1 MSAKNE
7 LVIVYDG
14 DCPFCS
20 RYVDLVR
27 LRDTVG
33 PVRLVNAR
41 SGAAE
46 AIELQQGGYDLNVG
60 MVARYQNR
68 LYHGADCVNF
78 LALLS
83 SDSGAFNRINRVVF
97 SSPFLAR
104 TIYPILRL
112 GRDLTLRMLG
122 RSQIGVIGDPNSGR

>member
-1 MSAKNE
+1 MSAHSE
-7 LVIVYDG
+7 LVIIYDG

-27 LRDTVG
+27 IRDTVG

-46 AIELQQGGYDLNVG
+46 AIELQRAGYDLNDG
-60 MVARYQNR
+60 MVAKYESRI
-68 LYHGADCVNF
+68 YHGADCVNL

-83 SDSGAFNRINRVVF
+83 SDSGIFNKINRAIF
-97 SSPFLAR
+97 SSPILSR
-104 TIYPILRL
+104 TLYPVLRF
-112 GRDLTLRMLG
+112 GRGLTLRLLG
-122 RSQIGVIGDPNSGR
+122 RSRIKVIGDPNSGR